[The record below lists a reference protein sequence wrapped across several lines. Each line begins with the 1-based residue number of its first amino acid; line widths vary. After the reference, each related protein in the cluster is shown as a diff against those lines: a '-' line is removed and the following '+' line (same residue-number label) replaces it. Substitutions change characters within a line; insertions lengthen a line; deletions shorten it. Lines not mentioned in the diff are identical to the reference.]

1 MIFVQIWYSRGV
13 GATWKQIGDR
23 RLNCSAPIRT
33 RPRHQS
39 ECVGAT
45 TYSPAMLGFCGA
57 GLTWSFISAAER
69 RIFYVY
75 THLFC
80 WAAYANVYINIFF
93 RLLFPTQIMPRKAQG
108 RTTFDWN
115 FCCVLVGCLHWTTN
129 LMQLYI
135 LDMKLGAG
143 ESYWKFALPSYQ
155 SISRRVNAG

>member
-1 MIFVQIWYSRGV
+1 MSFVQIWHSRGV
-13 GATWKQIGDR
+13 GATWKQIGDW

-45 TYSPAMLGFCGA
+45 TYSPAVLGFCGA
-57 GLTWSFISAAER
+57 GLTWSFISARQRDE
-69 RIFYVY
+69 FFMS
-75 THLFC
+75 THIC
-80 WAAYANVYINIFF
+80 SSGPPMCINIFF
-93 RLLFPTQIMPRKAQG
+93 RLLSRRK
-108 RTTFDWN
+108 
-115 FCCVLVGCLHWTTN
+115 LCLEKLKAERLLIEIFALCWWDVFIGPKIWCN
-129 LMQLYI
+129 YI